1 MSSDD
6 IPLLFHTSVH
16 TSVHTS
22 SRIPG
27 RVNREELRDFLG
39 ELTRRIARGRTITCL
54 IANDAEVRRLNRFFR
69 GKDQA
74 TDVLSFPPA
83 TADRQAGGLAGDI
96 AISID
101 HARIQAAERG
111 HSLADELRILML
123 HGALHLAGMDHES
136 DSGEMARA
144 ESRWRKRLG
153 LPDGLIERSERPVR
167 KKAKP

>member
-6 IPLLFHTSVH
+6 IPLLFHRSFRTS
-16 TSVHTS
+16 
-22 SRIPG
+22 RRLP
-27 RVNREELRDFLG
+27 REELRRFLD
-39 ELTRRIARGRTITCL
+39 ELTRRVARGRTITCL

-69 GKDQA
+69 GKNQA

-83 TADRQAGGLAGDI
+83 NPKGVAGDI
-96 AISID
+96 AISVD
-101 HARIQAAERG
+101 RARIQAAERG

-153 LPDGLIERSERPVR
+153 LPDGLIERARG
-167 KKAKP
+167 KAKR

>member
-1 MSSDD
+1 MSPDD
-6 IPLLFHTSVH
+6 IPLLFH
-16 TSVHTS
+16 S
-22 SRIPG
+22 SSQRS
-27 RVNREELRDFLG
+27 RQVDREGLRDFLG
-39 ELTRRIARGRTITCL
+39 EITRRVARGRTITCL

-83 TADRQAGGLAGDI
+83 KANGLAGDI

-101 HARIQAAERG
+101 RARIQAAERG

-144 ESRWRKRLG
+144 EGRWRKKLG
-153 LPDGLIERSERPVR
+153 LPDGLIERAERTAR
-167 KKAKP
+167 KKAHR

>member
-1 MSSDD
+1 MSPDD
-6 IPLLFHTSVH
+6 IPLLFHTSSR
-16 TSVHTS
+16 TSQ
-22 SRIPG
+22 
-27 RVNREELRDFLG
+27 RVDREELRGFLDQ
-39 ELTRRIARGRTITCL
+39 LTRRIVRGRTITCL
-54 IANDAEVRRLNRFFR
+54 IANDAEVRRLNRQFR
-69 GKDQA
+69 GKNQA

-83 TADRQAGGLAGDI
+83 NTNGVAGDI

-101 HARIQAAERG
+101 RARIQAAERG

-153 LPDGLIERSERPVR
+153 LPDGLIERSSR
-167 KKAKP
+167 KKAKR

>member
-6 IPLLFHTSVH
+6 IPLLFHTS
-16 TSVHTS
+16 
-22 SRIPG
+22 R
-27 RVNREELRDFLG
+27 RVDREELRGFLG

-83 TADRQAGGLAGDI
+83 KANGQAGDI

-101 HARIQAAERG
+101 RARIQAAESG
-111 HSLADELRILML
+111 HSLSDELRILML

-136 DSGEMARA
+136 DAGEMARA

-153 LPDGLIERSERPVR
+153 LPDGLIER
-167 KKAKP
+167 AKR

>member
-1 MSSDD
+1 MSPDD
-6 IPLLFHTSVH
+6 IPLLFHTS
-16 TSVHTS
+16 
-22 SRIPG
+22 R
-27 RVNREELRDFLG
+27 RVDREELRDFLNQ
-39 ELTRRIARGRTITCL
+39 LTRRVARGRTMTCL

-83 TADRQAGGLAGDI
+83 KPDALAGDI

-101 HARIQAAERG
+101 RARMQAAERG

-136 DSGEMARA
+136 DSGEMARV
-144 ESRWRKRLG
+144 ESSWRKKLG
-153 LPDGLIERSERPVR
+153 LPDGLIERSSPKR
-167 KKAKP
+167 AKR

>member
-1 MSSDD
+1 MSPDD
-6 IPLLFHTSVH
+6 IPLLFHTS
-16 TSVHTS
+16 
-22 SRIPG
+22 SRTAR
-27 RVNREELRDFLG
+27 RVDRAELRAFLDQ
-39 ELTRRIARGRTITCL
+39 LTRRITRGRTMTCL
-54 IANDAEVRRLNRFFR
+54 IANDGELRRLNRFFR

-83 TADRQAGGLAGDI
+83 NPNGLAGDI

-101 HARIQAAERG
+101 RARIQAAEHG

-144 ESRWRKRLG
+144 ENRWRKRLG
-153 LPDGLIERSERPVR
+153 LPYGLIERSSPKR
-167 KKAKP
+167 AKR

>member
-1 MSSDD
+1 MSLDD
-6 IPLLFHTSVH
+6 IPLLFHTSSH
-16 TSVHTS
+16 TSP
-22 SRIPG
+22 RI
-27 RVNREELRDFLG
+27 NREELRGFLD
-39 ELTRRIARGRTITCL
+39 ELTRRVARGRTITCL
-54 IANDAEVRRLNRFFR
+54 IANDAEIRRLNRQFR
-69 GKDQA
+69 GQNHA

-83 TADRQAGGLAGDI
+83 NVNGLAGDI

-101 HARIQAAERG
+101 RAREQATERG

-153 LPDGLIERSERPVR
+153 LPVGLIERSAS